1 MKECRFLF
9 PSGPTNH
16 RRRHVCR
23 TWAALLWVGKVA
35 GSIGHAWRKFLGLQ
49 DGADPME
56 MALLDDI
63 FGGETQVWWC
73 HKSFS
78 KKQLGPMNMLL
89 HQVTLCSGAYAR
101 DMGVWSLG
109 KQLLTWGF
117 NKGFC
122 RKKNLRRHEVEMDG
136 NTSATKRKASEEASS
151 LDIYHQPNSSNLD
164 LHSMKLTHGGIWKQ
178 IQVKEKKKNQS
189 SKAQWAGEIQ
199 TSMDSFQKG
208 TSCTFQKIVARQRR
222 KSFDLAV
229 RSKSWLQ
236 WVSKAETPEVRLV
249 ENAA

>member
-16 RRRHVCR
+16 WRRHVCR

-63 FGGETQVWWC
+63 FGRETQVSQIILKTTTGAYE
-73 HKSFS
+73 HFASPS
-78 KKQLGPMNMLL
+78 HL
-89 HQVTLCSGAYAR
+89 VCSGAYAR
-101 DMGVWSLG
+101 DMGVWSLR
-109 KQLLTWGF
+109 KQLLSRGF

-151 LDIYHQPNSSNLD
+151 LDIYLSSTSAPTWTYTRWSWHMGIFWNKFRWRKRRKIKVQRHPGWWDTD
-164 LHSMKLTHGGIWKQ
+164 LHG
-178 IQVKEKKKNQS
+178 
-189 SKAQWAGEIQ
+189 
-199 TSMDSFQKG
+199 
-208 TSCTFQKIVARQRR
+208 
-222 KSFDLAV
+222 
-229 RSKSWLQ
+229 
-236 WVSKAETPEVRLV
+236 
-249 ENAA
+249 